1 MTVRTLLWIV
11 GAMAIALSFELGQA
25 QNPPDEPVGKPSFVI
40 RTFPVVSGSE
50 LPPPP
55 LREGTVSLI
64 GEPDSKSFGASFNGT
79 LTTNA
84 SLSGK
89 EKLVATL
96 YVHCDGEKPGS
107 RIAVGTVDLGLLKQ
121 AQPVPAVLAT
131 GDATAFV
138 PLDSIKCIALAIRN
152 DEPDKAA
159 FIVKTFTEKDI
170 DVAQDVTVQNGT
182 VSLIGEPD
190 SKSFGVSYRGTLTPA
205 IELSGEEA
213 LVAHLYMRCDK
224 KLPSETSAINV
235 GTAKIGE
242 VKKGRDSSF
251 RIVTTDVTAFVPL
264 KDVECVKLRLQ

>member
-1 MTVRTLLWIV
+1 MAIRTILGIV

-25 QNPPDEPVGKPSFVI
+25 QNPPDEPAGKPSLMI
-40 RTFPVVSGSE
+40 RTFPAVSGSE

-64 GEPDSKSFGASFNGT
+64 GEPDSKSFAVSFNGT
-79 LTTNA
+79 LATNA
-84 SLSGK
+84 SLTGK
-89 EKLVATL
+89 EKLVASL
-96 YVHCDGEKPGS
+96 YIHCDGGGPGN
-107 RIAVGTVDLGLLKQ
+107 RIAVGTVALGLLKS
-121 AQPVPAVLAT
+121 AQPVPVVLAT

-138 PLDSIKCIALAIRN
+138 PLGSITCISLAIRN
-152 DEPDKAA
+152 DEPDRVT
-159 FIVKTFTEKDI
+159 FVVKTFTEKEVE
-170 DVAQDVTVQNGT
+170 VAQDVIVENGT

-213 LVAHLYMRCDK
+213 LVAHLYMKCDN

-242 VKKGRDSSF
+242 VKKGRAPSF

>member
-25 QNPPDEPVGKPSFVI
+25 QSPPDEPVGKPSFMI

-55 LREGTVSLI
+55 LRDGTVSLI

-138 PLDSIKCIALAIRN
+138 PLGSIKCIALAIRN

-170 DVAQDVTVQNGT
+170 EVAQDVTVQNGT

-205 IELSGEEA
+205 IELGGEEA

-224 KLPSETSAINV
+224 KPPSETSAINV
-235 GTAKIGE
+235 GMAKIGE